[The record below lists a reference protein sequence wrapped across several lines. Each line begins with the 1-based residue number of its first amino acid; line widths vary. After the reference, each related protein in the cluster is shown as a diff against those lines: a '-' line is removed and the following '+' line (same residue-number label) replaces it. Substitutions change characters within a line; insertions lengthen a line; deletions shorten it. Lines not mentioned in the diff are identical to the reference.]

1 MTQKC
6 LWTARD
12 LLTEKSDYALRHE
25 LAALA
30 APTGPLSGQ
39 QLRRRR
45 RRRAAIRAEMRRRK
59 EKNDD
64 RQ

>member
-1 MTQKC
+1 MTQHR
-6 LWTARD
+6 LWTAHD
-12 LLTEKSDYALRHE
+12 LLTEKSDYALRRE

-45 RRRAAIRAEMRRRK
+45 RRRAALKAEMARRK
-59 EKNDD
+59 EKSDEG
-64 RQ
+64 